1 MMFNDPCRR
10 QSGVLDKQKANKVNV
25 PPQTISNTMQRLA
38 RTNRVP
44 AKNLRGKWSSESLEI
59 TMDVVER
66 SNFFARG

>member
-44 AKNLRGKWSSESLEI
+44 AKNLRGKWSSE
-59 TMDVVER
+59 
-66 SNFFARG
+66 